1 MRLLDEK
8 GRIFGR
14 LNLIDAIILL
24 VLLMLA
30 AGAAYKFFLPQST
43 TPPTLVKFTVLV
55 PAVPPETARMVKA
68 GDRLVAGASYVPV
81 TIKEVVSEP
90 ALSTETD
97 AHGRKVVARDPYFKD
112 LLVTLEGQVPITTA
126 QIKLGAQEIRAGR
139 EYYVKTLTYELKGT
153 IIKVT
158 LIPPADKPAG

>member
-8 GRIFGR
+8 GKIFGL
-14 LNLIDAIILL
+14 LNIIDAAILF
-24 VLLMLA
+24 VLLILA
-30 AGAAYKFFLPQST
+30 AGAAYKFLLPQT
-43 TPPTLVKFTVLV
+43 ATPPTIVKFAVRV
-55 PAVPPETARMVKA
+55 PAVPPETAQMVKA

-81 TIKEVVSEP
+81 TIKDVVVEP

-97 AHGRKVVARDPYFKD
+97 AHGRKVLARDPYFKD
-112 LLVTLEGQVPITTA
+112 LLVTLEGRTPISSA

-139 EYYVKTLTYELKGT
+139 EYFVKTLTYELKGT

-158 LIPPADKPAG
+158 LNPPADKSGR